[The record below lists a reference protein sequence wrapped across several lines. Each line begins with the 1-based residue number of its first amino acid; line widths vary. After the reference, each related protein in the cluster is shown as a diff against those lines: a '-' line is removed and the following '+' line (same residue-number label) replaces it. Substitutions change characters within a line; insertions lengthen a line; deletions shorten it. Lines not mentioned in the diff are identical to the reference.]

1 MAGLGQLGG
10 VRVALDRAGFGGVA
24 EAAAARTDEEALVD
38 ELQKIRM
45 ELLDEP
51 PRPIRVQFGDEAFKE
66 LCDSIRQKG
75 VLEPLLVRPVNGR
88 YEIMAGHRRF
98 KAAGVCAL
106 GEVPCVV
113 KDCTDEEAAQVM
125 IHENTGREDVTAAEE
140 GWFYLE
146 LVERF
151 HLGEEDLCR
160 MVKKS
165 VGYVNER
172 LDLVRVDP
180 EVAQAVA
187 ERKINFSVAR
197 ELLRVNHNSAALILR
212 CPAQEIPEEK
222 REAFAKH
229 RLYLL
234 DLCVRS
240 GATARVARGYVEQ
253 WKASFVPVQP
263 YVPENSSEAR
273 EASAATRQPRCLL
286 CGRDADPQNMLDLK
300 VHYWE
305 KDGVLRILR
314 SAGIEVYE

>member
-1 MAGLGQLGG
+1 MDGLANI
-10 VRVALDRAGFGGVA
+10 RLD
-24 EAAAARTDEEALVD
+24 
-38 ELQKIRM
+38 
-45 ELLDEP
+45 LLDEP
-51 PRPIRVQFGDEAFKE
+51 PHPMRVQFGDASFQE
-66 LCDSIRQKG
+66 LCDSIRVQG
-75 VLEPLLVRPVNGR
+75 VLEPLLVRPMNGR

-106 GEVPCVV
+106 AEVPCVV
-113 KDCTDEEAAQVM
+113 KDCTDEEAAQVL

-151 HLGEEDLCR
+151 HLTEEQLCTC
-160 MVKKS
+160 VKKS
-165 VGYVNER
+165 VPYVNER
-172 LDLVRVDP
+172 LDLVRVEP
-180 EVAQAVA
+180 EIAQAVA
-187 ERKINFSVAR
+187 DRKVNFSVAR
-197 ELLRVNHNSAALILR
+197 ELLRVSHHTAALVLR
-212 CPAQEIPEEK
+212 CAAQEVPEEK
-222 REAFAKH
+222 RQAFAKH

-240 GATARVARGYVEQ
+240 GATARVARSYVEQ